1 MPLIDSHCHLES
13 FAKAKTLPSVLDRAR
28 AAGVG
33 GIVAVGTDIGDWA
46 LYRDLA
52 AAHPGFIY
60 HTVGLHPCHV
70 EPSWHDAV
78 TAIGPMFTDRTA
90 PVALGEIGLDNF
102 HLPKDPEDAAEL
114 KRLQEAAFRTQLAL
128 AYQFDCP
135 VIIHS
140 RAAFADCVRMIDES
154 GVDWRKVVF
163 HCFSE
168 GADEVREINRRGG
181 FASFTGIL
189 TYPGAHN
196 IRAAALEQGLDRF
209 MLETDSPYLA
219 PQAVR
224 GKPNEPAHL
233 AHIAE
238 YAAKLFGVSVEE
250 LTRVTEANTRR
261 FFGL

>member
-13 FAKAKTLPSVLDRAR
+13 FARAKTLPGVLERAK
-28 AAGVG
+28 AAGVEG
-33 GIVAVGTDIGDWA
+33 LIAVGTDIDDWS

-52 AAHPGFIY
+52 AANPGFIR

-78 TAIGPMFTDRTA
+78 TAIGPMFADRTA

-102 HLPKDPEDAAEL
+102 HLPKDAEEAQEV

-135 VIIHS
+135 VVIHS
-140 RAAFADCVRMIDES
+140 RSAFADCVRMIDES
-154 GVDWRKVVF
+154 GVSWSKVVF

-168 GADEVREINRRGG
+168 GPDAVREINRRGG
-181 FASFTGIL
+181 LASFTGIL
-189 TYPGAHN
+189 TYPSAHA
-196 IRAAALEQGLDRF
+196 IREAALAQGLDRL
-209 MLETDSPYLA
+209 MLETDCPYLS

-224 GKPNEPAHL
+224 GKTNEPAHL
-233 AHIAE
+233 AHTAE
-238 YAAKLFGVSVEE
+238 FAAKLFGVSLDTLVAA
-250 LTRVTEANTRR
+250 TEANTRR